1 MKLMRK
7 MRRTI
12 YYLLGFTFI
21 IVISAACGKG
31 KPEIS
36 NGKQLSYITSQD
48 DGSIVLD
55 LEKAYVLQDSLHP
68 DMNTAEWFFRIK
80 KKGRYELWLSSY
92 TRDTMNLR
100 YDSPVYINFRD
111 KKIKAESIIGNE
123 IVLDTPNIG
132 SMYYRADSKLGSV
145 YVEEAGEYNIQ
156 ISGSQVRPCEVSSLN
171 NSSRHTELRSL
182 ILKPMTE

>member
-1 MKLMRK
+1 
-7 MRRTI
+7 MRRIRVFSILVVSLALIVGSCGNNAGETAGTQTESFITEQADGTI
-12 YYLLGFTFI
+12 I
-21 IVISAACGKG
+21 
-31 KPEIS
+31 
-36 NGKQLSYITSQD
+36 
-48 DGSIVLD
+48 LD
-55 LEKAYVLQDSLHP
+55 LEKAYVLQDSLNP

-80 KKGRYELWLSSY
+80 NKGRYELWLSSY
-92 TRDTMNLR
+92 TRDTMNLM
-100 YDSPVYINFRD
+100 YDGPVYINFRD

-123 IVLDTPNIG
+123 IVLDTPDIG

-145 YVEEAGEYNIQ
+145 YVEQAGEYNIQ